1 MGAFNNAVITAK
13 GTALLAKVIAGK
25 TKLTFT
31 KIAVGDQKLSGD
43 LAKLTA
49 ITIKQ
54 NAKVASIVQQNSSNV
69 KVSVSIANNEL
80 KAGYYVRSIGLYATD
95 PDDGEILYSVSAADE
110 SSATADWMPP
120 YNGIGVS
127 SLLITLVTAVA
138 NASTVNLTVDPAAFA
153 TAAQIVDLQAQIDDL
168 QGYIG
173 YEEPDIYGIEVD
185 YANKKVTRLAGAYG
199 KTPGAD
205 FDDIPCF
212 GGRRRCNVKDNGS
225 VIAYYGD
232 VNYSERGT
240 ALQTKELPEVP
251 IASAQVM
258 VEQPVFYYKV
268 VPLQLERIPNAA
280 TNTGGGYFH
289 TGYSMKKARYYVSPT
304 PKKGFKVH
312 PAFVVNGVVN
322 DKIYLSAF
330 EGCLQEHSSPDS
342 YRYIMDDA
350 KLSVDYSDSAVKLS
364 SIMMAKPASGMNNT
378 LTRDKVRA
386 YAKQRYN
393 EPRMSTGWSQ
403 STVATVSATQL
414 LMMIEYGTLN
424 LQSALSVGNTARTDD
439 GKTNM
444 AALTGMTSPLGNASG
459 EVEVGEGEYTSQDRI
474 TYKVMSYRGEEN
486 FYGNIWTWV
495 DGINILNPTPFVD
508 GQYGRVYV
516 ADHDFEDNQTGG
528 SYEDTGIY
536 PVFGS
541 GYVSAV
547 GYSEKFDWLFIP
559 TEHKG
564 TNALPVGDY
573 YWNQNTGDRVALLG
587 GYWYSG
593 ASAGAFCWFF
603 YSASSSSDRGI
614 GGRLVYVPSKNR
626 ITVS

>member
-43 LAKLTA
+43 LAKLTS

-54 NAKVASIVQQNSSNV
+54 SAKVASIVQQNSSNV
-69 KVSVSIANNEL
+69 KVSVSIANNDL

-95 PDDGEILYSVSAADE
+95 PDDEEILYSVSAADE

-212 GGRRRCNVKDNGS
+212 GSRRRCNLKDDGTVK
-225 VIAYYGD
+225 AYYGD
-232 VNYSERGT
+232 PNY
-240 ALQTKELPEVP
+240 KEDGQAWNSIGVVEVP
-251 IASAQVM
+251 FKTAQVM
-258 VEQPVFYYKV
+258 VEQPLFYYKV
-268 VPLQLERIPNAA
+268 VPLQLEPISSTA
-280 TNTGGGYFH
+280 TGTSPAH
-289 TGYSMKKARYYVSPT
+289 TTGYSMKKARYYVSPT

-312 PAFVVNGVVN
+312 PAFIVNGQIN
-322 DKIYLSAF
+322 DKIYLAAY
-330 EGCLQEHSSPDS
+330 EGCLQECPPESWK
-342 YRYIMDDA
+342 YNKTDA
-350 KLSVDYSDSAVKLS
+350 KLGVDYGEDTVKLA
-364 SIMMAKPASGMNNT
+364 SIGNAKPASGMNNT
-378 LTRDKVRA
+378 LTRDKVRT
-386 YAKQRYN
+386 YAKNRLK

-414 LMMIEYGTLN
+414 LMMIEYGTMN
-424 LQSALSVGNTARTDD
+424 LQSALGVGNTAITDD

-444 AALTGMTSPLGNASG
+444 AELTGTTTTLGNASG
-459 EVEVGEGEYTSQDRI
+459 KISWSDGDLHGEM
-474 TYKVMSYRGEEN
+474 MSYRGEEN

-495 DGINILNPTPFVD
+495 DGINILNPTPFAD

-516 ADHDFEDNQTGG
+516 ADHDFEDNQIGG
-528 SYEDTGIY
+528 SYEDTGIC

-547 GYSEKFDWLFIP
+547 GYSEKYDWLFIP

-573 YWNQNTGDRVALLG
+573 YWNQNTGYRVARLG
-587 GYWYSG
+587 GYWDHG
-593 ASAGAFCWFF
+593 ADAGAFCWGFNDAS
-603 YSASSSSDRGI
+603 SASGRAL